1 MMANDQTILGVML
14 AAPSGEEALPPNGSR
29 FCCGAP
35 LDSNTDGQNVAA
47 PSAASAG

>member
-1 MMANDQTILGVML
+1 MLGFL
-14 AAPSGEEALPPNGSR
+14 RLEAHPHHHARRNVAPPNESR

-35 LDSNTDGQNVAA
+35 LDSNTEGQNLAA